1 MTFSGDGGGQLKFG
15 AGRGRESTGL
25 GEFSRW
31 AGGEQK
37 AGGGGGGGV
46 TPHSRENPDISL
58 FNKNFSH

>member
-15 AGRGRESTGL
+15 AGRGGESTGL

-31 AGGEQK
+31 AGAEQIL
-37 AGGGGGGGV
+37 GWWGVGV
-46 TPHSRENPDISL
+46 TPPSRENPDISL